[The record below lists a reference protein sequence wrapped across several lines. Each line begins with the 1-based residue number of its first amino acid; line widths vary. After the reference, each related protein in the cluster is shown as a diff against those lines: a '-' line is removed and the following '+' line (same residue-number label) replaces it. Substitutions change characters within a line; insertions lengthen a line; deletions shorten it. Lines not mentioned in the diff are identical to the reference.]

1 VRVLPH
7 DRSSLLYCDG
17 KPSMMMIESIDRWM
31 TAMVSDEGSGGEG
44 PDVSMEAVVISKERG
59 MICGTF
65 VVERLLETHYS
76 SCSVEW
82 RVSEGSTVD
91 IGDEVLRIFGN
102 GAEMLRSERVLLNV
116 LGRLS
121 GISTNSSRWINE
133 AGSMGV
139 ASTRKVDWGLLDK
152 WAVHVGGGLTH
163 RLNREDALMIKDS
176 EVLSSRVDNETEDE
190 ALTRL
195 VLEIDMDTNSV
206 FTVIEVRSVE
216 QALTVTHIWK
226 EVQTER
232 AGSERVVILL
242 DNMGPELSSM
252 VSRRLEEEGLREW
265 CILEG
270 SGGISLEEVK
280 IWSKCGVDLIS
291 TSSINR
297 GVLPLDLS
305 MKFRGEGLW

>member
-1 VRVLPH
+1 MRALPH

-17 KPSMMMIESIDRWM
+17 EPSMMMLESIDRWM

-59 MICGTF
+59 VICGTF
-65 VVERLLETHYS
+65 VIDRLLETHYP

-82 RVSEGSTVD
+82 KVSEGSIVEV
-91 IGDEVLRIFGN
+91 GDEVLRISGN
-102 GAEMLRSERVLLNV
+102 GVEMLRSERVLLNII
-116 LGRLS
+116 GRLS
-121 GISTNSSRWINE
+121 GISTNSSKWINE

-163 RLNREDALMIKDS
+163 RLSREDALMIKDS
-176 EVLSSRVDNETEDE
+176 EVLSSRVGDETEDE
-190 ALTRL
+190 ALARL
-195 VLEIDMDTNSV
+195 VLEIDMDTNSS
-206 FTVIEVRSVE
+206 FTVIEVRGIE
-216 QALTVTHIWK
+216 QALTVAGIWK
-226 EVQTER
+226 SVQTER
-232 AGSERVVILL
+232 EGSERVVILL
-242 DNMGPELSSM
+242 DNMGPVLSSM

-280 IWSKCGVDLIS
+280 EWCACGVDLIS

-297 GVLPLDLS
+297 GVSPLDLS
-305 MKFRGEGLW
+305 MRFRGE

>member
-1 VRVLPH
+1 
-7 DRSSLLYCDG
+7 
-17 KPSMMMIESIDRWM
+17 MMMLESIDRWM

-59 MICGTF
+59 VICGTF
-65 VVERLLETHYS
+65 VIDRLLETHYP

-82 RVSEGSTVD
+82 KVSEGSIVEV
-91 IGDEVLRIFGN
+91 GDEVLRISGN
-102 GAEMLRSERVLLNV
+102 GVEMLRSERVLLNII
-116 LGRLS
+116 GRLS

-163 RLNREDALMIKDS
+163 RLSREDALMIKDS
-176 EVLSSRVDNETEDE
+176 EVLSSRVGDETEDE
-190 ALTRL
+190 ALARL
-195 VLEIDMDTNSV
+195 VLEIDMDANSS
-206 FTVIEVRSVE
+206 FTVIEVRVIE
-216 QALTVTHIWK
+216 QALTVAGIWK
-226 EVQTER
+226 SIQTER
-232 AGSERVVILL
+232 ESSERVVILL

-270 SGGISLEEVK
+270 SGGISLEQVK
-280 IWSKCGVDLIS
+280 EWCACGVDLIS
-291 TSSINR
+291 TCSINR
-297 GVLPLDLS
+297 GVSPLDLS
-305 MKFRGEGLW
+305 MRFRGE

>member
-1 VRVLPH
+1 MRVLPH

-102 GAEMLRSERVLLNV
+102 GTEMLRSERVLLNV

>member
-1 VRVLPH
+1 MRALPH
-7 DRSSLLYCDG
+7 DRSSLLYGDG
-17 KPSMMMIESIDRWM
+17 KPSVMMLESIDRWM

-59 MICGTF
+59 VICGNF
-65 VVERLLETHYS
+65 VIDRLLETHYP

-82 RVSEGSTVD
+82 GVSEGSMVD
-91 IGDEVLRIFGN
+91 VGDEVLRISGN
-102 GAEMLRSERVLLNV
+102 GVEMLRSERVLLNV

-163 RLNREDALMIKDS
+163 RLSREDALMIKDS
-176 EVLSSRVDNETEDE
+176 EVLSSRVVNETEDE
-190 ALTRL
+190 ALAKL
-195 VLEIDMDTNSV
+195 VLEIDMDTNSS
-206 FTVIEVRSVE
+206 FTVIEVRSIE
-216 QALTVTHIWK
+216 QALTVADIWK
-226 EVQTER
+226 GVQTER

-242 DNMGPELSSM
+242 DNMGSELSSM

-265 CILEG
+265 CVLEG
-270 SGGISLEEVK
+270 SGGISLEEVRE
-280 IWSKCGVDLIS
+280 WSTSGVDLIS

-305 MKFRGEGLW
+305 MRFRGE